1 MSTIKSDR
9 IDFEKLL
16 NGLDPIN
23 TATVQP
29 TANGTQSAQ
38 PANPAQTQTVV
49 DSTSAAETMQ
59 VKMLNF
65 DYDAIKKGLRKKA
78 RKTILGAVKHIIPS
92 NIIDEEYVQDKIEQD
107 IDTLAD
113 LYMQKENNVV
123 MQRSVMEQVNAGN
136 AMPRNYEVFGQL
148 TDKIQ
153 SINKQIFDTEQRVRK
168 TYVDLK
174 YEIRDK
180 IGEDFAVG
188 LSGSGSNSPK
198 IENHAGMVVTSTKNL
213 IAGARKKHI
222 DKINNIEE
230 AEFKVKE

>member
-9 IDFEKLL
+9 TDFEKLL
-16 NGLDPIN
+16 NGLDPI
-23 TATVQP
+23 T
-29 TANGTQSAQ
+29 
-38 PANPAQTQTVV
+38 PANAPSEVDVIVSSQPVQTSTVQTVV

-65 DYDAIKKGLRKKA
+65 DYDGIKKGLRKKA
-78 RKTILGAVKHIIPS
+78 RKTILGIVKHIIP
-92 NIIDEEYVQDKIEQD
+92 NDIIDEEYVQDKIEQD
-107 IDTLAD
+107 IETLAD

-123 MQRSVMEQVNAGN
+123 MQRSIMEQVNAGN

-153 SINKQIFDTEQRVRK
+153 SINKQIFDTEQRMRK

-180 IGEDFAVG
+180 ISEDFSTG
-188 LSGSGSNSPK
+188 LPGNSSNTPK
-198 IENHAGMVVTSTKNL
+198 IENQSGMVVTSTRNL
-213 IAGARKKHI
+213 IAGARQRHI
-222 DKINNIEE
+222 DKINNTAE
-230 AEFKVKE
+230 AEFKVKQ

>member
-9 IDFEKLL
+9 TDFEKLL
-16 NGLDPIN
+16 NGLDPI
-23 TATVQP
+23 T
-29 TANGTQSAQ
+29 
-38 PANPAQTQTVV
+38 PANAPSEADVIATNQPVQQVQNVV

-65 DYDAIKKGLRKKA
+65 DYDSIKKGLRKKA
-78 RKTILGAVKHIIPS
+78 RKTILGIVKHIIP
-92 NIIDEEYVQDKIEQD
+92 NDIIDEEYVQDKIEQD
-107 IDTLAD
+107 IETLAD

-123 MQRSVMEQVNAGN
+123 MQRSIMEQVNAGN

-153 SINKQIFDTEQRVRK
+153 SINKQIFDTEQRMRK

-180 IGEDFAVG
+180 IGEDFAIGV
-188 LSGSGSNSPK
+188 SGNNDTPK
-198 IENHAGMVVTSTKNL
+198 IENQSGMVVTSTRNL
-213 IAGARKKHI
+213 ISGARQRHI
-222 DKINNIEE
+222 DKINNTEE
-230 AEFKVKE
+230 AEFKVKL

>member
-153 SINKQIFDTEQRVRK
+153 SINKQIFDT
-168 TYVDLK
+168 
-174 YEIRDK
+174 
-180 IGEDFAVG
+180 
-188 LSGSGSNSPK
+188 
-198 IENHAGMVVTSTKNL
+198 
-213 IAGARKKHI
+213 
-222 DKINNIEE
+222 
-230 AEFKVKE
+230 

>member
-9 IDFEKLL
+9 TDFEKLL
-16 NGLDPIN
+16 NGLDPI
-23 TATVQP
+23 T
-29 TANGTQSAQ
+29 
-38 PANPAQTQTVV
+38 PANAPSEADVISTNQPVQQVQNVV

-65 DYDAIKKGLRKKA
+65 DYDSIKKGLRKKA
-78 RKTILGAVKHIIPS
+78 RKTILGIVKHIIP
-92 NIIDEEYVQDKIEQD
+92 NDIIDEEYVQDKIEQD
-107 IDTLAD
+107 IETLAD

-123 MQRSVMEQVNAGN
+123 MQRSIMEQVNAGN

-153 SINKQIFDTEQRVRK
+153 SINKQIFDTEQRMRK

-180 IGEDFAVG
+180 IGEDFAIGV
-188 LSGSGSNSPK
+188 SGNNDTPK
-198 IENHAGMVVTSTKNL
+198 IENQSGMVVTSTRNL
-213 IAGARKKHI
+213 ISGARQRHI
-222 DKINNIEE
+222 DKINNTEE
-230 AEFKVKE
+230 AEFKVKL

>member
-9 IDFEKLL
+9 TDFEKLL
-16 NGLDPIN
+16 NALDPI
-23 TATVQP
+23 T
-29 TANGTQSAQ
+29 
-38 PANPAQTQTVV
+38 PANPPPAAVVIVSNHPVAVTTVQTVV

-65 DYDAIKKGLRKKA
+65 DYDSIKKGLRKKA
-78 RKTILGAVKHIIPS
+78 RKTILGIVKHIIP
-92 NIIDEEYVQDKIEQD
+92 NDIIDEEYVQDKIEQD
-107 IDTLAD
+107 IETLAD

-123 MQRSVMEQVNAGN
+123 MQRSIMEQVNAGN

-153 SINKQIFDTEQRVRK
+153 SINKQIFDTEQRMRK

-180 IGEDFAVG
+180 IGEDFANALPG
-188 LSGSGSNSPK
+188 NTSSAHK
-198 IENHAGMVVTSTKNL
+198 IENQSGMVVTSTKNL
-213 IAGARKKHI
+213 IAGARQRHI
-222 DKINNIEE
+222 DKINNTEE
-230 AEFKVKE
+230 AEFKVKQ